1 MEKPLHTPTH
11 EATPSADEPASSR
24 EGAPPKTTRATS
36 DDGPS
41 PSRSFAAVARRAW
54 RDPAVRAA
62 LYVFALTRLFVFA
75 VLVLGGQV
83 GHVMSGSYQTTRD
96 FHLELGRVPVA
107 RLLRENVQVADINWY
122 HGIAENGYERRPF
135 TADQPRNWAFFPLFP
150 LLWREAARLTG
161 EMVVTGV
168 LLSNLF
174 FFAALV
180 LLYKTARAFGL
191 DDPDARRALFYLGVF
206 PVSYFFSL
214 PLTESLFL
222 LLTVGSFYA
231 ARRERWWLAGLCG
244 ALASA
249 TRVTG
254 VLLLP
259 ALLLLHWQQHG
270 RDWRRASLLGPA
282 LVPAGLLSF
291 MYFLYVTTGNPLAFK
306 DILVTWGRS
315 TGLFLV
321 PLWQF
326 LARPG
331 LIAIPWDFKPLNF
344 AAAVL
349 ALACGVV
356 LLRRRQWA
364 LACYTLTSV
373 VVALSSLLL
382 QSQARYAMV
391 LFPVYMVLA
400 TAGRRPRVDEI
411 IRFAFVALFA
421 VMLALFAAHF
431 SLAMA

>member
-1 MEKPLHTPTH
+1 MTRQAHTATERHAPEATPGVGTSPTPTH
-11 EATPSADEPASSR
+11 
-24 EGAPPKTTRATS
+24 APPHA
-36 DDGPS
+36 S
-41 PSRSFAAVARRAW
+41 PRRSAAGLLRRAW

-62 LYVFALTRLFVFA
+62 VYVFALTRPVVFA
-75 VLVLGGQV
+75 AFILGGQI
-83 GHVMSGSYQTTRD
+83 GHVSFGSYETTRD

-122 HGIAENGYERRPF
+122 YGIAENGYERRPF
-135 TADQPRNWAFFPLFP
+135 STDRPHNWAFFPLFP
-150 LLWREAARLTG
+150 LLWRAAARLTG

-168 LLSNLF
+168 VLANLF

-180 LLYKTARAFGL
+180 LLHKLARTFGL
-191 DDPDARRALFYLGVF
+191 DEADARRCLFYLAVF

-231 ARRERWWLAGLCG
+231 ARRGRWWLAGVVG

-259 ALLLLHWQQHG
+259 ALLVLYWQARG
-270 RDWRRASLLGPA
+270 RDWRRPELLGPL
-282 LVPAGLLSF
+282 LVPAGLLAF
-291 MYFLYVTTGNPLAFK
+291 MSHLYAVTGNPFAFR
-306 DILVTWGRS
+306 DILVTWGRG

-321 PLWQF
+321 PLWQY
-326 LARPG
+326 LARPS
-331 LIAIPWDFKPLNF
+331 LVAIPWDFKPLNF
-344 AAAVL
+344 AAAV
-349 ALACGVV
+349 AARACGAALVK
-356 LLRRRQWA
+356 RREWA
-364 LACYTLTSV
+364 LGCYTLSSC

-400 TAGRRPRVDEI
+400 VAGRRPRVDEI
-411 IRFAFVALFA
+411 IRFASVVLFGL
-421 VMLALFAAHF
+421 MLALFAAHF